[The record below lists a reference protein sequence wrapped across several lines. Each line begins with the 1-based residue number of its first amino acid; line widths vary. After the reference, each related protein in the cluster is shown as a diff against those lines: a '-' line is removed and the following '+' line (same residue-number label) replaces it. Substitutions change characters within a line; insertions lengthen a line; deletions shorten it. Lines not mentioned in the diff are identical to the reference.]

1 METNNWKTY
10 RRKYENYVENIEIC
24 AFLTSK
30 MTILYQET
38 RIVEFKVRIATI
50 LGSAT
55 LYKKRV
61 EVSECFAFP
70 LSHAMT

>member
-1 METNNWKTY
+1 METNNWKTF

-30 MTILYQET
+30 ITILYQET

-55 LYKKRV
+55 LYKKEWKSVNVLHFR
-61 EVSECFAFP
+61 FHMP
-70 LSHAMT
+70 